1 MSKECVQTKQD
12 NNLVNGTLNTQKN
25 IPLDSRQNI
34 PLALLGQC
42 VGGDGVVCRRRRYT
56 STTEVEKLAVEKYK
70 KNGKGITFNDLI
82 SCGVALHKEQ
92 AQTTLKHCLRS
103 GDLFTIS
110 PHKPQEYYPTC
121 LRAEILKHK
130 MSKNIPVGVTGVGYS
145 RANILD
151 NGNNNGCSG
160 NNSNNKNSSSAHC
173 IEFIPSQSLEGYILP
188 LLPAAP
194 LHIHRMQF
202 WLKVVPGCYN
212 VLDLP
217 QAKGNKAKEHVEV
230 IGKVRVS
237 YNFYSNGTVMVFTQ
251 SSNNPFRLED
261 ETDRSRLIAFLGQVR
276 DRLIMLLADRHERI
290 VPDIMDW
297 HLTQCELNKDILIGH
312 DWLQFT
318 GLNIQVRH
326 LDHIFRIYIKSQGK
340 DAVCRVEQSVSG
352 CCCSKVG
359 SSAAAVD
366 AINSI
371 FNPSERVEN
380 RLMEIERKLDK
391 ISSSVNDSK
400 NSSAYGNVQDGRS
413 EV

>member
-1 MSKECVQTKQD
+1 MITVMA
-12 NNLVNGTLNTQKN
+12 VVVIITLT
-25 IPLDSRQNI
+25 IRI
-34 PLALLGQC
+34 
-42 VGGDGVVCRRRRYT
+42 
-56 STTEVEKLAVEKYK
+56 
-70 KNGKGITFNDLI
+70 
-82 SCGVALHKEQ
+82 VA
-92 AQTTLKHCLRS
+92 
-103 GDLFTIS
+103 
-110 PHKPQEYYPTC
+110 
-121 LRAEILKHK
+121 
-130 MSKNIPVGVTGVGYS
+130 
-145 RANILD
+145 
-151 NGNNNGCSG
+151 
-160 NNSNNKNSSSAHC
+160 
-173 IEFIPSQSLEGYILP
+173 

-194 LHIHRMQF
+194 LHIHKMQF
-202 WLKVVPGCYN
+202 RLKVVPGCYN
-212 VLDLP
+212 ALDLP
-217 QAKGNKAKEHVEV
+217 ECKGNSGKEHIEI

-237 YNFYSNGTVMVFTQ
+237 YNFYSNGTIMVFTQ

-261 ETDRSRLIAFLGQVR
+261 ETDRSRLVAFFGQVR

-380 RLMEIERKLDK
+380 RLMEI
-391 ISSSVNDSK
+391 
-400 NSSAYGNVQDGRS
+400 
-413 EV
+413 